1 LSDVWSRWHLI
12 SPISSVPPFPWAGE
26 ILSLTAAV
34 IWAGSTCLYKAWA
47 KDLPA
52 GVINLYKNTVAMV
65 LLFVTMLVTGTDMLT
80 EPWVIFLLAISGVIG
95 IALGDNAFF
104 AALPRL
110 GAQVT
115 SAIQCLAPPL
125 TAALAFIALGEALDS
140 FEMMGMLMATI
151 GVAGAVWFSQQGS
164 TFHAGWLLGGI
175 GAALLAAL
183 CQAVGL
189 VLSRQAIQQVSVLEG
204 SLLRITPAVIVLL
217 LMSSV
222 RGRPVG
228 LRQIWSSKSRGMWL
242 TFAAFCGTCLGL
254 LLSSA
259 GVKYTKAG
267 IAAALS
273 STYPVFVI
281 PLAAVFLGEATT
293 TRSKVCT
300 VIAVVGVA
308 VMLVGR

>member
-1 LSDVWSRWHLI
+1 
-12 SPISSVPPFPWAGE
+12 
-26 ILSLTAAV
+26 
-34 IWAGSTCLYKAWA
+34 
-47 KDLPA
+47 
-52 GVINLYKNTVAMV
+52 M
-65 LLFVTMLVTGTDMLT
+65 LLLVTMIVTGGDMLA
-80 EPWVIFLLAISGVIG
+80 EPWVIFALALSGVIG
-95 IALGDNAFF
+95 IAVGDHAFF

-125 TAALAFIALGEALDS
+125 TAALALLFLGESLES
-140 FEMMGMLMATI
+140 HEVLGILLSTI
-151 GVAGAVWFSQQGS
+151 GVAGAVWFSQQS
-164 TFHAGWLLGGI
+164 ASFPPVLMLGGI

-189 VLSRQAIQQVSVLEG
+189 VLSRQAIQEVSVLEG
-204 SLLRITPAVIVLL
+204 SLLRITPAVVALI
-217 LMSSV
+217 MFSAIRRRPIQWQDIWASKT
-222 RGRPVG
+222 RGF
-228 LRQIWSSKSRGMWL
+228 WL
-242 TFAAFCGTCLGL
+242 TFAAFSGTCLGL

-281 PLAAVFLGEATT
+281 PLAALFLGEAST
-293 TRSKVCT
+293 TRSKICT

-308 VMLVGR
+308 VLVAG